1 MIKSTQKQVKDTK
14 EDILRK
20 FEHIEYHKDVDIDR
34 YVDVQMNEK
43 IKGQLKDIDDQI
55 EVLGKVCDKQY
66 KSSYNLLKSI
76 LDKESEKIDNNIKDY
91 IASLREHL
99 LKFRNRL
106 NFDYKGK
113 FKQVSNKVNAL
124 VEQTKKNANLKE
136 SLENKQQVLNEDNE
150 FYERQIDNMKDMNIY
165 LRYKLKLLLKDF
177 SKNNTTNNINQDMQK
192 TDMKLEEENVEQK
205 NKTQVDYPKYDN
217 RSDLLITELNEP
229 MNNNLENVE
238 EKKFT
243 DDQINKVN
251 QRLNYTIQKLYY
263 EIENEKIEY
272 SNLKEV
278 FNKLYVKTNNIYFNI
293 LKNTY
298 YEQKANNNNPSGN
311 NSSSISNNN
320 QSTLPSI
327 YQSTSSSRKNQSTTE
342 DGSRYIRKGEGF
354 MDKMKN
360 KEIIIKF
367 LENESIKKIIY
378 KMLYED

>member
-1 MIKSTQKQVKDTK
+1 MIKNVAKQPKESK
-14 EDILRK
+14 EDMLKR
-20 FEHIEYHKDVDIDR
+20 FEQIEYHKDVDIDR
-34 YVDVQMNEK
+34 FVDVQMNEK
-43 IKGQLKDIDDQI
+43 IKGQLKDLDDQI

-66 KSSYNLLKSI
+66 QTSYNLLKSI
-76 LDKESEKIDNNIKDY
+76 LDKESEKIDNNIKNY

-99 LKFRNRL
+99 LNFKNRL

-124 VEQTKKNANLKE
+124 VDQTKKNVILKQN
-136 SLENKQQVLNEDNE
+136 LENKQQVLNEDNE

-177 SKNNTTNNINQDMQK
+177 SKNNTTNNINENMQN
-192 TDMKLEEENVEQK
+192 TDMKLEEENEEQK
-205 NKTQVDYPKYDN
+205 NKTQQVELPKYDN
-217 RSDLLITELNEP
+217 HSDLLITELNEP
-229 MNNNLENVE
+229 MNINENI

-243 DDQINKVN
+243 EEQINKIN
-251 QRLNYTIQKLYY
+251 QRLNYMTQKLYY